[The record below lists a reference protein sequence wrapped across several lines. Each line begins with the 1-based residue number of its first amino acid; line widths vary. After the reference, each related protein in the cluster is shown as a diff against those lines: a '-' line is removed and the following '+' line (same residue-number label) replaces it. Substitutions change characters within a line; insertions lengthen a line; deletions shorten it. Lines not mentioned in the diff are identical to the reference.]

1 MKLFK
6 RALTLTI
13 LAIFTMYSHAQSIDE
28 IKKNS
33 NYIWG
38 EGNGTTMSDAEGEA
52 LRQMSVQISVSVYN
66 SSYDE
71 ESNDNSVQKAVLQSV
86 SSAKFTNVQMRVLE
100 EEPNAK
106 VFCFMPRSEVKK
118 MFEKRANHIANMVDA
133 GKTAES
139 RMMIDEALRNY
150 YWALV
155 LAKTTPEPVEIEF
168 NDKKGEATS
177 LLPIKIKSVLAMIN
191 ASVDEIQDGKNL
203 ILGFTYNG
211 KPVSSLNF
219 KYNDGQS
226 IVGPIVARDGI
237 GEASMASIPA
247 DGKLHLTYELRFR
260 NEVDPTDS
268 DIAGA
273 FNAGILPNINS
284 SVAIAIKNN
293 SKKKAA
299 APVLA
304 SAEMLAAQPTN
315 DKRSIAMQN
324 ADNTDDLQQ
333 AVLAVEAAISSNNPK
348 SAFNYFTPEGYTLF
362 ANLMAKNGKVTLV
375 GKAQSHN
382 FIIADGYIIGRATN
396 IKRQFRNGKA
406 FMEKLVYRF
415 NPESRKIESV
425 AFALTQRAENDIMNA
440 AASWPEVSRWAILNF
455 MEDYQTAFALKRTD
469 YINSIFSDDA
479 LIITGTILK
488 KLNNA
493 ERAFDRSKSLDLGGP
508 KDIAYS
514 QLSKTEYI
522 DRLRKI
528 FSTREYVHL
537 QFEDNVTRMIDL
549 PAINGINKGAAFGIE
564 IKQRY
569 ESTGY
574 SDDGYLTMVFD
585 TRGKLPI
592 IHVRLWQPDKNNM
605 MSLQEFISRF
615 NKQQSKIKL

>member
-118 MFEKRANHIANMVDA
+118 MFEKRANHIVNMVDA

-284 SVAIAIKNN
+284 SVAIAIKSN

-324 ADNTDDLQQ
+324 ADNTDDLQK

-469 YINSIFSDDA
+469 YISSIFSDDA

-488 KLNNA
+488 KLDNA

-615 NKQQSKIKL
+615 NK

>member
-118 MFEKRANHIANMVDA
+118 MFEKRANHIVNMVDA

-324 ADNTDDLQQ
+324 ADNTDDLQK

-415 NPESRKIESV
+415 NPESKKIESV

-469 YINSIFSDDA
+469 YISSIFSDDA

-615 NKQQSKIKL
+615 NK

>member
-106 VFCFMPRSEVKK
+106 VFCFMSRSEVKK

-284 SVAIAIKNN
+284 SVAIAIKSN

-304 SAEMLAAQPTN
+304 SVEMLAAQPTN

-528 FSTREYVHL
+528 FNTREYVHL

-615 NKQQSKIKL
+615 NK

>member
-100 EEPNAK
+100 EEPNAR

-118 MFEKRANHIANMVDA
+118 MFEKRASHITNMVDA

-247 DGKLHLTYELRFR
+247 DGKLHITYELRFR

-304 SAEMLAAQPTN
+304 SAEILAAQPTN

-324 ADNTDDLQQ
+324 ADNTDDLQK

-615 NKQQSKIKL
+615 NK

>member
-106 VFCFMPRSEVKK
+106 VFCFMSRSEVKK

-284 SVAIAIKNN
+284 SVAIAIKSN

-324 ADNTDDLQQ
+324 ADNTDDLQK

-375 GKAQSHN
+375 GKAQNHN

-615 NKQQSKIKL
+615 NK

>member
-118 MFEKRANHIANMVDA
+118 MFEKRANHIVNMVDA

-284 SVAIAIKNN
+284 SVAIAIKSN

-299 APVLA
+299 APALA
-304 SAEMLAAQPTN
+304 SAEILAAQPTN

-324 ADNTDDLQQ
+324 ADNTDDLQK

-528 FSTREYVHL
+528 FNTREYVHL

-615 NKQQSKIKL
+615 NK

>member
-100 EEPNAK
+100 EEPNAR

-118 MFEKRANHIANMVDA
+118 MFEKRANHIVNMVDA

-284 SVAIAIKNN
+284 SVAIAIKSN

-315 DKRSIAMQN
+315 DKHSIAMQN
-324 ADNTDDLQQ
+324 ANNTDDLQK

-348 SAFNYFTPEGYTLF
+348 SAFSYFTPEGYTLF

-615 NKQQSKIKL
+615 NK

>member
-106 VFCFMPRSEVKK
+106 VFCFMSRSEVKK
-118 MFEKRANHIANMVDA
+118 MFEKRASHITNMVDA

-155 LAKTTPEPVEIEF
+155 LAKTTPEPVEIDF

-299 APVLA
+299 APALA

-324 ADNTDDLQQ
+324 ADNTDDLQK

-455 MEDYQTAFALKRTD
+455 MEDYQTAFALKRID

-615 NKQQSKIKL
+615 NK

>member
-106 VFCFMPRSEVKK
+106 VFCFMSRSEVKK
-118 MFEKRANHIANMVDA
+118 MFEKRANHIVNMVDA

-247 DGKLHLTYELRFR
+247 DGKLHITYELRFR

-304 SAEMLAAQPTN
+304 SAEILAAQPTN

-324 ADNTDDLQQ
+324 ADNTDDLQK

-455 MEDYQTAFALKRTD
+455 MEDYQTAFALKRID

-615 NKQQSKIKL
+615 NK

>member
-106 VFCFMPRSEVKK
+106 VFCFMSRSEVKK
-118 MFEKRANHIANMVDA
+118 MFEKRASHITNMVDA

-247 DGKLHLTYELRFR
+247 DGKLHLIYELRFR

-284 SVAIAIKNN
+284 SVAIAIKSN

-324 ADNTDDLQQ
+324 ADNTDDLQK

-348 SAFNYFTPEGYTLF
+348 LAFNYSTPEGYTLF

-455 MEDYQTAFALKRTD
+455 MEDYQTAFALKRID

-615 NKQQSKIKL
+615 NK

>member
-118 MFEKRANHIANMVDA
+118 MFEKRANHIVNMVDA

-191 ASVDEIQDGKNL
+191 ASVKEIQDDKNI
-203 ILGFTYNG
+203 ILDFTYNG

-273 FNAGILPNINS
+273 FNAGLLPNINS

-304 SAEMLAAQPTN
+304 SVEILAAQPTN

-324 ADNTDDLQQ
+324 ADNTDDLQK

-488 KLNNA
+488 KLDNA

-615 NKQQSKIKL
+615 NK

>member
-1 MKLFK
+1 
-6 RALTLTI
+6 
-13 LAIFTMYSHAQSIDE
+13 
-28 IKKNS
+28 
-33 NYIWG
+33 
-38 EGNGTTMSDAEGEA
+38 MSDAEGEA

-106 VFCFMPRSEVKK
+106 VFCFMSRSEVKK
-118 MFEKRANHIANMVDA
+118 MFEKRANHITNMVDA

-237 GEASMASIPA
+237 GEASMASIPT

-284 SVAIAIKNN
+284 SVAIAIKSN

-304 SAEMLAAQPTN
+304 SAEILAAQPTN
-315 DKRSIAMQN
+315 DKRSIAVQN
-324 ADNTDDLQQ
+324 ADNTDDLQK

-488 KLNNA
+488 KLDNA

-615 NKQQSKIKL
+615 NK

>member
-118 MFEKRANHIANMVDA
+118 MFEKRASHITNMVDA

-284 SVAIAIKNN
+284 SVAIAIKSN

-299 APVLA
+299 APMLA

-348 SAFNYFTPEGYTLF
+348 SAFSYFTPEGYTLF

-375 GKAQSHN
+375 GKAQNHN

-493 ERAFDRSKSLDLGGP
+493 ERAFDHSKSLDLGGP

-528 FSTREYVHL
+528 FNTREYVHL

-615 NKQQSKIKL
+615 NK

>member
-273 FNAGILPNINS
+273 FNAGLLPNINS
-284 SVAIAIKNN
+284 SVAIAIKSN

-304 SAEMLAAQPTN
+304 SAEILAAQPTN
-315 DKRSIAMQN
+315 DKHSIAMQN

-455 MEDYQTAFALKRTD
+455 MEDYQTAFALKRID

-488 KLNNA
+488 KLDNA

-615 NKQQSKIKL
+615 NK

>member
-100 EEPNAK
+100 EEPNAR

-273 FNAGILPNINS
+273 FNAGLLPNINS
-284 SVAIAIKNN
+284 SVAIAIKSN

-304 SAEMLAAQPTN
+304 SAEILAAQPTN

-324 ADNTDDLQQ
+324 ADNTDDLQK

-528 FSTREYVHL
+528 FNTREYVHL

-615 NKQQSKIKL
+615 NK

>member
-71 ESNDNSVQKAVLQSV
+71 ESNDNSVYKAVLQSV

-118 MFEKRANHIANMVDA
+118 MFEKRANHIVNMVDA

-284 SVAIAIKNN
+284 SVAIAIKSN

-304 SAEMLAAQPTN
+304 SAEILAAQPTN

-537 QFEDNVTRMIDL
+537 LFEDNVTRMIDL

-615 NKQQSKIKL
+615 NK

>member
-100 EEPNAK
+100 EEPNAR

-284 SVAIAIKNN
+284 SVAIAIKSN

-375 GKAQSHN
+375 GKAQNHN

-615 NKQQSKIKL
+615 NK

>member
-106 VFCFMPRSEVKK
+106 VFCFMSRSEVKK

-284 SVAIAIKNN
+284 SVAIAIKSN

-315 DKRSIAMQN
+315 DKHSIAMQN
-324 ADNTDDLQQ
+324 ADNTDDLQK

-375 GKAQSHN
+375 GKAQNHN

-615 NKQQSKIKL
+615 NK

>member
-273 FNAGILPNINS
+273 FNAGLLPNINS
-284 SVAIAIKNN
+284 SVAIAIKSN

-304 SAEMLAAQPTN
+304 SAEILAAQPTN
-315 DKRSIAMQN
+315 DKHSIAMQN
-324 ADNTDDLQQ
+324 ADNTDDLQK

-375 GKAQSHN
+375 GKAQNHN

-455 MEDYQTAFALKRTD
+455 MEDYQTAFALKRID

-528 FSTREYVHL
+528 FNTREYVHL

-615 NKQQSKIKL
+615 NK

>member
-100 EEPNAK
+100 EEPNAR

-273 FNAGILPNINS
+273 FNAGLLPNINS

-304 SAEMLAAQPTN
+304 SAEILAAQPTN

-324 ADNTDDLQQ
+324 ADNTDDLQK

-488 KLNNA
+488 KLDNA
-493 ERAFDRSKSLDLGGP
+493 ERAFAAASRSTLADR
-508 KDIAYS
+508 
-514 QLSKTEYI
+514 KT
-522 DRLRKI
+522 
-528 FSTREYVHL
+528 
-537 QFEDNVTRMIDL
+537 
-549 PAINGINKGAAFGIE
+549 
-564 IKQRY
+564 
-569 ESTGY
+569 
-574 SDDGYLTMVFD
+574 
-585 TRGKLPI
+585 LPI
-592 IHVRLWQPDKNNM
+592 ASSQRQSTSIVCERYSALANT
-605 MSLQEFISRF
+605 STCSSRTM
-615 NKQQSKIKL
+615 

>member
-284 SVAIAIKNN
+284 SVAIAIKSN

-304 SAEMLAAQPTN
+304 SAEILAAQPTN

-324 ADNTDDLQQ
+324 ADNTDDLQK

-455 MEDYQTAFALKRTD
+455 MEDYQTAFALKRID

-528 FSTREYVHL
+528 FNTREYVHL

-615 NKQQSKIKL
+615 NK

>member
-100 EEPNAK
+100 EEPNAR

-118 MFEKRANHIANMVDA
+118 MFEKRASHITNMVDA

-299 APVLA
+299 APALA
-304 SAEMLAAQPTN
+304 SAEILAAQPTN

-528 FSTREYVHL
+528 FNTREYVHL

-615 NKQQSKIKL
+615 NK

>member
-106 VFCFMPRSEVKK
+106 VFCFMSRSEVKK
-118 MFEKRANHIANMVDA
+118 MFEKRANHIVNMVDA

-191 ASVDEIQDGKNL
+191 ASVKEIQDDKNI
-203 ILGFTYNG
+203 ILDFTYNG
-211 KPVSSLNF
+211 KPMSSLNF

-324 ADNTDDLQQ
+324 ADNTDDLQK
-333 AVLAVEAAISSNNPK
+333 AVLAVEVAISSNNPK

-455 MEDYQTAFALKRTD
+455 MEDYQTAFALKRID

-528 FSTREYVHL
+528 FSAREYVHL

-615 NKQQSKIKL
+615 NK

>member
-118 MFEKRANHIANMVDA
+118 MFEKRANHITNMVDA

-304 SAEMLAAQPTN
+304 SAEILAAQPTN

-324 ADNTDDLQQ
+324 ADNTDDLQK

-488 KLNNA
+488 KLDNA

-615 NKQQSKIKL
+615 NK

>member
-118 MFEKRANHIANMVDA
+118 MFEKRANHIVNMVDA

-284 SVAIAIKNN
+284 SVAIAIKSN

-488 KLNNA
+488 NLNNA

-615 NKQQSKIKL
+615 NK

>member
-106 VFCFMPRSEVKK
+106 VFCFMSRSEVKK
-118 MFEKRANHIANMVDA
+118 MFEKRANHIVNMVDA

-284 SVAIAIKNN
+284 SVAIAIKSN

-315 DKRSIAMQN
+315 DKHSIAMQN

-333 AVLAVEAAISSNNPK
+333 AVLAVESAISSNNPK
-348 SAFNYFTPEGYTLF
+348 SAFSYFTPEGYTLF

-488 KLNNA
+488 KLDNA

-615 NKQQSKIKL
+615 NK

>member
-118 MFEKRANHIANMVDA
+118 MFEKRANHIVNMVDA

-191 ASVDEIQDGKNL
+191 ASVEEIQDNKNI

-299 APVLA
+299 APALA

-324 ADNTDDLQQ
+324 ADNTDDLQK

-396 IKRQFRNGKA
+396 IKRQFRNGKT

-615 NKQQSKIKL
+615 NK

>member
-106 VFCFMPRSEVKK
+106 VFCFMSRSEVKK
-118 MFEKRANHIANMVDA
+118 MFEKRANHIVNMVDA

-247 DGKLHLTYELRFR
+247 DGKLHITYELRFR

-304 SAEMLAAQPTN
+304 SAEILAAQPTN

-324 ADNTDDLQQ
+324 ADNTDDLQK

-615 NKQQSKIKL
+615 NK

>member
-100 EEPNAK
+100 EEPNAR

-118 MFEKRANHIANMVDA
+118 MFEKRASHITNMVDA

-324 ADNTDDLQQ
+324 ADNTDDLQK

-615 NKQQSKIKL
+615 NK

>member
-106 VFCFMPRSEVKK
+106 VFCFMSRSEVKK
-118 MFEKRANHIANMVDA
+118 MFEKRANHIVNMVDA

-304 SAEMLAAQPTN
+304 SAEILAAQPTN

-324 ADNTDDLQQ
+324 ADNTDDLQK

-528 FSTREYVHL
+528 FNTREYVHL

-615 NKQQSKIKL
+615 NK

>member
-118 MFEKRANHIANMVDA
+118 MFEKRANHIVNMVDA

-191 ASVDEIQDGKNL
+191 ASVKEIQDDKNI
-203 ILGFTYNG
+203 ILDFTYNG

-273 FNAGILPNINS
+273 FNAGLLPNINS

-304 SAEMLAAQPTN
+304 SAEILAAQPTN

-324 ADNTDDLQQ
+324 ADNTDDLQK

-488 KLNNA
+488 KLDNA

-615 NKQQSKIKL
+615 NK

>member
-100 EEPNAK
+100 EEPNAR

-118 MFEKRANHIANMVDA
+118 MFEKRANHIVNMVDA

-324 ADNTDDLQQ
+324 ADNTDDLQK
-333 AVLAVEAAISSNNPK
+333 AVLAVEVAISSNNPK

-455 MEDYQTAFALKRTD
+455 MEDYQTAFALKRID

-615 NKQQSKIKL
+615 NK

>member
-106 VFCFMPRSEVKK
+106 VFCFMSRSEVKK
-118 MFEKRANHIANMVDA
+118 MFEKRANHIVNMVDA

-273 FNAGILPNINS
+273 FNAGLLPNINS

-304 SAEMLAAQPTN
+304 SAEILAAQPTN
-315 DKRSIAMQN
+315 DKHSIAMQN

-488 KLNNA
+488 KLDNA

-615 NKQQSKIKL
+615 NK

>member
-1 MKLFK
+1 
-6 RALTLTI
+6 
-13 LAIFTMYSHAQSIDE
+13 
-28 IKKNS
+28 
-33 NYIWG
+33 
-38 EGNGTTMSDAEGEA
+38 MSDAEGEA

-106 VFCFMPRSEVKK
+106 VFCFMSRSEVKK

-304 SAEMLAAQPTN
+304 SAEILAAQPTN

-615 NKQQSKIKL
+615 NK

>member
-106 VFCFMPRSEVKK
+106 VFCFMSRSEVKK
-118 MFEKRANHIANMVDA
+118 MFEKRANHITNMVDA

-273 FNAGILPNINS
+273 FNAGLLPNINS

-304 SAEMLAAQPTN
+304 SAEILAAQPTN

-324 ADNTDDLQQ
+324 ADNTDDLQK

-615 NKQQSKIKL
+615 NK

>member
-1 MKLFK
+1 
-6 RALTLTI
+6 
-13 LAIFTMYSHAQSIDE
+13 MYSHAQSIDE

-118 MFEKRANHIANMVDA
+118 MFEKRANHIVNMVDA

-168 NDKKGEATS
+168 NDKTGEATS

-299 APVLA
+299 APALA

-615 NKQQSKIKL
+615 NK

>member
-106 VFCFMPRSEVKK
+106 VFCFMSRSEVKK
-118 MFEKRANHIANMVDA
+118 MFEKRANHIVNMVDA

-293 SKKKAA
+293 SKKKAS
-299 APVLA
+299 APMLA

-324 ADNTDDLQQ
+324 ANNTDDLQK

-375 GKAQSHN
+375 GKAQNHN

-615 NKQQSKIKL
+615 NK

>member
-100 EEPNAK
+100 EEPNAR

-118 MFEKRANHIANMVDA
+118 MFEKRANHIVNMVDA

-273 FNAGILPNINS
+273 FNAGLLPNINS

-304 SAEMLAAQPTN
+304 SAEILAAQPTN
-315 DKRSIAMQN
+315 DKHSIAMQN
-324 ADNTDDLQQ
+324 ADNTDDLQK

-528 FSTREYVHL
+528 FNTREYVHL

-615 NKQQSKIKL
+615 NK

>member
-106 VFCFMPRSEVKK
+106 VFCFMSRSEVKK
-118 MFEKRANHIANMVDA
+118 MFEKRASHITNMVDA

-284 SVAIAIKNN
+284 SVAIAIKSN

-304 SAEMLAAQPTN
+304 SAEILAAQPTN

-528 FSTREYVHL
+528 FNTREYVHL

-615 NKQQSKIKL
+615 NK

>member
-106 VFCFMPRSEVKK
+106 VFCFMSRSEVKK

-299 APVLA
+299 APTLA
-304 SAEMLAAQPTN
+304 SAEILAAQPTN

-324 ADNTDDLQQ
+324 ADNTDDLQK

-528 FSTREYVHL
+528 FSAREYVHL

-615 NKQQSKIKL
+615 NK